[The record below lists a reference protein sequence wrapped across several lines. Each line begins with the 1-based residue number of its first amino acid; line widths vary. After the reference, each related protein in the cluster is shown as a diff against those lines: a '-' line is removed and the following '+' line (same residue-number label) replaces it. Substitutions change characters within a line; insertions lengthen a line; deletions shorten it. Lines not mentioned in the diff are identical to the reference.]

1 MRRCCWRR
9 TVSRACAPMAASGTR
24 PTPPWG
30 VERDT
35 MANSNDVVA
44 HYAREALAEALIGR
58 LAAHGIARAD
68 ITLEHLNALDQM
80 HVGGHGMTLE
90 LATALGVAAGMEVLD
105 VGAGIGGP
113 ARVVAAEFGA
123 QVTALDLTPALCET
137 NRVLTA
143 LVGLADRVTVVE
155 GDATRSEEH
164 TSEIQSQNR

>member
-9 TVSRACAPMAASGTR
+9 TVSRACATMAASCTR
-24 PTPPWG
+24 PTPPCG

-80 HVGGHGMTLE
+80 PVGGPGMTLE
-90 LATALGVAAGMEVLD
+90 LATALGVAAGMEVLA
-105 VGAGIGGP
+105 VGSSGKR
-113 ARVVAAEFGA
+113 RVGKESVRN
-123 QVTALDLTPALCET
+123 C
-137 NRVLTA
+137 
-143 LVGLADRVTVVE
+143 
-155 GDATRSEEH
+155 
-164 TSEIQSQNR
+164 